1 MGVFEGCN
9 RHYISVDIQSRITG
23 GWSDGLFPDKDTSD
37 AVCIN
42 AQGGYQ
48 FRLFPG
54 GEENPPLYD
63 MDGIPLYKWDGQ
75 AVQPRTKAE
84 LDADRAAIPPP
95 PPNEAED
102 TAAMIVDHEYRLTL
116 LELGLSEGGE
126 G

>member
-75 AVQPRTKAE
+75 AVQPRTAE
-84 LDADRAAIPPP
+84 EIAADRAAIPAPP
-95 PPNEAED
+95 PSEMERLRAD
-102 TAAMIVDHEYRLTL
+102 IDFLAAMGGMTL
-116 LELGLSEGGE
+116 
-126 G
+126 